1 MYKVNNYED
10 KMIPSMKPAVLK
22 KLINTTFKW
31 NKETDYALEHLQHL
45 EVIKRNKNVV
55 TKNTEVKELQEAKHN
70 SILAAHF

>member
-22 KLINTTFKW
+22 KLIATTFKGTKETEYAQEHIDHLEELKW
-31 NKETDYALEHLQHL
+31 NKT
-45 EVIKRNKNVV
+45 VI
-55 TKNTEVKELQEAKHN
+55 TTNTEVKELQEARHN